1 MPGDEANNTWDSDK
15 ALNPFK
21 PLLLEEILI
30 ADKSESQVEDCLE
43 LNFRNVDYRTY
54 PTVLMCGVLPTRGH
68 QCCAH
73 VYSDL
78 TNSQTI
84 H

>member
-21 PLLLEEILI
+21 PLLSEKILI

-43 LNFRNVDYRTY
+43 LNFRNVDYCTY
-54 PTVLMCGVLPTRGH
+54 PTVLTSAV
-68 QCCAH
+68 
-73 VYSDL
+73 DL
-78 TNSQTI
+78 VSSFEINSHKINSNRINST
-84 H
+84 